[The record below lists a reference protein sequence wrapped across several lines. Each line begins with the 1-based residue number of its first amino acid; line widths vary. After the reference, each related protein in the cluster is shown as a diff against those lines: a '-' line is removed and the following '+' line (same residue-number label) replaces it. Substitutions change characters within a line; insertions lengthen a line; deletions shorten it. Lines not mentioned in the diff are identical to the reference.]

1 MRPSIIHA
9 ARAALAIGA
18 AALVVAGCGSDS
30 EDEPGTA
37 AAASSG
43 VVSVAS
49 VDGTDVLA
57 DAEGRTLYTTTAE
70 EGGEIKC
77 VDACTS
83 FWAPVAASA
92 AQAEQAAADLETDLA
107 VVERPDGEQQL
118 TFNGRPLYSFTDE
131 DAGKLEGDGFEDDFQ
146 GTHFLWEAAR
156 TAGGSGSQKKSDS
169 PGGAYGY

>member
-1 MRPSIIHA
+1 MRPSIMT
-9 ARAALAIGA
+9 ALAIA
-18 AALVVAGCGSDS
+18 VVALVAAGCGSDS
-30 EDEPGTA
+30 DGETA
-37 AAASSG
+37 ARSG
-43 VVSVAS
+43 LVSVAD

-57 DAEGRTLYTTTAE
+57 DAQGRTLYTTTAE
-70 EGGEIKC
+70 KGGTIKC

-83 FWAPVAASA
+83 FWAPVTASA

-169 PGGAYGY
+169 PGGAYNYGY